1 MVLKLPFHFDQQT
14 GRERNHGELA
24 QEPEQGRPH
33 SRGARQ
39 NQRPVHN
46 PLHGHL
52 LPHNRA
58 GHSPRLA
65 GHQVQ
70 CRQGAA
76 LAPHARG
83 ERREDAPKEADHAVE
98 SAAGERAADAQ
109 DRQRQLSGLLRRLRP
124 RRQRSGAAATQL
136 ARLHAVALAAHAAPQ
151 AQVPDGQELQL

>member
-76 LAPHARG
+76 LTPHACG
-83 ERREDAPKEADHAVE
+83 GAEDAPKEADHPVE

-124 RRQRSGAAATQL
+124 RHQRPGPAAQL